1 MDAEHDLRHESE
13 VPKRPAG
20 FWPGLWWFVRIA
32 PRMPFV
38 WFIRAYRVVVS
49 PLYGQVCRY
58 YPSCSM
64 YGLEAFEIHGVLKGM
79 VLTGWRVLRCNPF
92 SHGGVDHVPG
102 SARESRSQMLHDADA
117 DMRGERP

>member
-1 MDAEHDLRHESE
+1 MDAEHDLKHPSE
-13 VPKRPAG
+13 VPRRPTG
-20 FWPGLWWFVRIA
+20 FRPTLWWVMRIG

-38 WFIRAYRVVVS
+38 WLIRAYRVVVS
-49 PLYGQVCRY
+49 PMYGQVCRY

-79 VLTGWRVLRCNPF
+79 VLTGWRILRCNPF

-102 SARESRSQMLHDADA
+102 SARQARSESMHTDE
-117 DMRGERP
+117 GH

>member
-13 VPKRPAG
+13 VPRRPQG
-20 FWPGLWWFVRIA
+20 FLPGLLWLVRIG
-32 PRMPFV
+32 PRMPLV
-38 WFIRAYRVVVS
+38 WSIRAYRKVIS

-64 YGLEAFEIHGVLKGM
+64 YGLEAVEIHGVLKGM

-92 SHGGVDHVPG
+92 SLGGVDHVPG
-102 SARESRSQMLHDADA
+102 SAREARSAAMKDAGSCDQ
-117 DMRGERP
+117 DTHR

>member
-1 MDAEHDLRHESE
+1 MDSEHDLRHVSE
-13 VPKRPAG
+13 VPRRPAG
-20 FWPGLWWFVRIA
+20 FLSGLRWLVRIG

-38 WFIRAYRVVVS
+38 WFIRTYRIVIS

-64 YGLEAFEIHGVLKGM
+64 YGLEAFEIHGIIKGTA
-79 VLTGWRVLRCNPF
+79 LTTWRILRCNPF

-102 SARESRSQMLHDADA
+102 SARQARSQSMNDSTGHS
-117 DMRGERP
+117 

>member
-1 MDAEHDLRHESE
+1 MI
-13 VPKRPAG
+13 
-20 FWPGLWWFVRIA
+20 RIG

-79 VLTGWRVLRCNPF
+79 VLTGWRILRCNPF

-102 SARESRSQMLHDADA
+102 SARQARSVSMHDEDG
-117 DMRGERP
+117 R

>member
-1 MDAEHDLRHESE
+1 MDAEHDLKHESE
-13 VPKRPAG
+13 VPRRPHG
-20 FWPGLWWFVRIA
+20 FWPSLWWLIRIG
-32 PRMPFV
+32 PRFPFV
-38 WFIRAYRVVVS
+38 WFIRAYRKVIS

-79 VLTGWRVLRCNPF
+79 VLTGWRILRCNPF

-102 SARESRSQMLHDADA
+102 SARQARSET
-117 DMRGERP
+117 MRF